1 MIQPYA
7 VEDYMEETM
16 SIKQLFS
23 VLRKRVWLILS
34 ITIISIAA
42 SAVLSFY
49 ILIPIY
55 QTSTQL
61 LVNQARTQENQ
72 YNYSD
77 IQTNLQLIS
86 TYSVIIK
93 SSVILDLVREDLEL
107 KITTNELNEKIS
119 VTSEQGSQ
127 VVNIIVEDQ
136 DSNLA
141 AAIANKTAEIFQKEI
156 INIMSV
162 NNVTVLT
169 TADTT
174 PNQVKPQPILNM
186 AISLVAG
193 LMIGV
198 GLAFLREYLDNTIK
212 SEQDIEKQL
221 NLPVIGVI
229 ALMDKK
235 MSFD

>member
-1 MIQPYA
+1 
-7 VEDYMEETM
+7 MEETM

-156 INIMSV
+156 INIMSMSV

>member
-1 MIQPYA
+1 
-7 VEDYMEETM
+7 MEETM